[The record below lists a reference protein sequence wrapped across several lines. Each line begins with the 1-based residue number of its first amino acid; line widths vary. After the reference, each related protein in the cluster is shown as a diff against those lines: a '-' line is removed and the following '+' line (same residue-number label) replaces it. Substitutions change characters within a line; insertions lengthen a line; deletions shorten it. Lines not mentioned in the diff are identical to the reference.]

1 MKNFKIRILSLG
13 VLSAVIFS
21 STPVFA
27 KTKPSSENKV
37 SSAIYSETKTA
48 YRSSDIVGDIV
59 NGGGVIEYGDEGE
72 AVKRVQTAL
81 WTLGY
86 LNNTVFQTDIDGYF
100 GDKTRS
106 AVKSFQRHW
115 NLSPVDGKVGK
126 KTWSKMKYAIDQ
138 D

>member
-37 SSAIYSETKTA
+37 STAIYSETKTA
-48 YRSSDIVGDIV
+48 YRSSDIVGDII
-59 NGGGVIEYGDEGE
+59 NGGGVIEYGDQGE
-72 AVKRVQTAL
+72 EVRRVQTVL
-81 WTLGY
+81 WNLGY
-86 LNNTVFQTDIDGYF
+86 LNHDDIDGDF
-100 GDKTRS
+100 GSKTRS
-106 AVKSFQRHW
+106 AVKSFQRSR
-115 NLSPVDGKVGK
+115 NVSPVDGKVGK
-126 KTWSKMKYAIDQ
+126 KTWRMMKYALAQ